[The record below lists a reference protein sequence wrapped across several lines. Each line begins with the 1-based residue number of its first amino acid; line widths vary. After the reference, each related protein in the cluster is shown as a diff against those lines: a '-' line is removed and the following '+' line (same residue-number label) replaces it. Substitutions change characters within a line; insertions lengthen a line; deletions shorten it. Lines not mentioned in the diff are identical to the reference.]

1 VGNDLHTVRRSDSE
15 KKRNIVPILKEVR
28 GEEI

>member
-1 VGNDLHTVRRSDSE
+1 VGKDLHTVRGSDSE
-15 KKRNIVPILKEVR
+15 KKRNLVPILKEVR